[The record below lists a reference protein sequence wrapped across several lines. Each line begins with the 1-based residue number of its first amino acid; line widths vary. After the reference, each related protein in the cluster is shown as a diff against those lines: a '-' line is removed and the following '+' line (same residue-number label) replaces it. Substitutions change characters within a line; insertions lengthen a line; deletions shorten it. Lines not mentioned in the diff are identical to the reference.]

1 MERRLHERIPACS
14 DCVLRF
20 KNNVEVQGKLWDISE
35 GGVCVAVYETASPDI
50 GDTCTIQFSDEIDG
64 GNFMIAEP
72 ITVVNVID
80 LAGGYRVGASF
91 INKISQSCLDYIH
104 VLSSR
109 AILRNHLMRD
119 PLG

>member
-1 MERRLHERIPACS
+1 MERRLHERIPTCS
-14 DCVLRF
+14 DCVLLF
-20 KNNVEVQGKLWDISE
+20 KNNVEVHGKLWDISE
-35 GGVCVAVYETASPDI
+35 GGVCVAVYETLSPEV
-50 GDTCTIQFSDEIDG
+50 GDRCTIQFSDNVDKESFKIT
-64 GNFMIAEP
+64 EP
-72 ITVVNVID
+72 ITIVNVIS

-91 INKISQSCLDYIH
+91 VNRISQSCLDYIH